1 MRGVVIVVMMLAVT
15 TPLEASQSCM
25 SKTEAR
31 QHFGD
36 VHIYWHG
43 PGHCW
48 DGSPSRH
55 HQIQSERRK
64 VPVDVAEKTSDAPK
78 PVPSNWRNSMSEMLP
93 DANLVS
99 TIEPQQDTPRLVNED
114 AAGAPPPATR
124 SVDAVPSPLATRWV
138 DIAQVVPQPPAIDR
152 ANEPMRS
159 GLLVLIAIA
168 LTIGTVAIAFC
179 VMSYERPTST
189 NI

>member
-31 QHFGD
+31 QHFGA

-43 PGHCW
+43 PDHCW

-55 HQIQSERRK
+55 QIQSVRRK
-64 VPVDVAEKTSDAPK
+64 APVDVAQKTPDVSKPDASD
-78 PVPSNWRNSMSEMLP
+78 WRNSMSAMLP
-93 DANLVS
+93 DPNPVS
-99 TIEPQQDTPRLVNED
+99 SLEPQRDTRPYASDD
-114 AAGAPPPATR
+114 APQAPPPAAR
-124 SVDAVPSPLATRWV
+124 LLDAGPSPVAMRWV